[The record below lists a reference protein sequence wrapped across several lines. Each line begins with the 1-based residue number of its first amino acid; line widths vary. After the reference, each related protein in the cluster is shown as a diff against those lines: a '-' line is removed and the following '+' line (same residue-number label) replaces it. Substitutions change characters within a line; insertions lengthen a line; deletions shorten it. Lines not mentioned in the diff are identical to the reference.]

1 MCRQPAKYAL
11 PTSET
16 RAPKERARIV
26 QLHPRAAYADN
37 RLPDVLF
44 LSFWWWP
51 LQRQQAGRRRALS
64 IFNSEG
70 SFFFQ
75 SRAKLFLSIPNEVR
89 DPYNLKY
96 LHLEG
101 RSKKRER
108 RQKIPAL
115 TLWKHFPSG
124 SHH

>member
-11 PTSET
+11 PTSEKH
-16 RAPKERARIV
+16 APKERSRIV

-51 LQRQQAGRRRALS
+51 LQRQQAGRKRALS
-64 IFNSEG
+64 LFNYEE

-89 DPYNLKY
+89 DPYNLRI
-96 LHLEG
+96 G
-101 RSKKRER
+101 SGTSR
-108 RQKIPAL
+108 RIKTKSAGKIACAPQ
-115 TLWKHFPSG
+115 FY
-124 SHH
+124 